1 MIELLVNKLLRIIGF
16 RIVKLE
22 RGINV
27 RGLLGKKV
35 FNVGNFRI
43 KSPGSHTL
51 SKNLKNYK
59 YYSRNLLRLIDIIGD
74 FIPDLEVI
82 DVGANIGDS
91 AALINS
97 ARNTPNK
104 IYCFEGEKEYLNYF
118 KENTLSMKNIVL
130 FETYLGEED
139 LENGFDVIKN
149 NGTLRIDTN
158 KKGDIKID
166 SIDNIDRKSNYVLNN
181 VKFLKTDTD
190 GYDFKILR
198 GAKNLLQRSK
208 PILFFEYDRE
218 FLNKVNDD
226 GFSTFKMLEDIGYN
240 KAIIYDNYGRLLI
253 SIDLV
258 LNKDILGQLDLYIKD
273 KKGAFPYYDMCV
285 FHKEDNLIFE
295 SVIKKEFDFFSSQ
308 C

>member
-97 ARNTPNK
+97 VRNMPKK
-104 IYCFEGEKEYLNYF
+104 IYCFEGEKEYINYF
-118 KENTLSMKNIVL
+118 KENTSSMENIVL
-130 FETYLGEED
+130 FETYLGEENS
-139 LENGFDVIKN
+139 ENGFDVYKN

-158 KKGDIKID
+158 KKGNIKFD
-166 SIDNIDRKSNYVLNN
+166 SIDNIDGKSNNIFNN
-181 VKFLKTDTD
+181 IKFLKIDTD

-198 GAKNLLQRSK
+198 GARNLLLKSN

-218 FLNKVNDD
+218 FLDKVNDD
-226 GFSTFKMLEDIGYN
+226 GFSTFKMLEDIGYD

-253 SIDLV
+253 SIDIV
-258 LNKDILGQLDLYIKD
+258 SNKDVLEQLDLYIKG
-273 KKGAFPYYDMCV
+273 KKGAFPYYDICV
-285 FHKEDNLIFE
+285 FHKRDNLIYNTIIE
-295 SVIKKEFDFFSSQ
+295 KEFNFFSTQ
-308 C
+308 I